1 MNSSDEFR
9 APHRTDGSSTSK
21 PAGRHRRYP
30 RYAEILLL
38 GVVWLSFVSSANGG
52 ETGPDSPTATLTPT
66 YGNCADG
73 CNGQPC
79 GPLRA
84 DGSPTAICTTLPLA
98 GVCGCFGTC
107 RSSGEPCGLP
117 CPDGSFM
124 GTCFCEFA
132 CICIQRGCP
141 SVCAQCPCTGDSNG
155 DGQVT
160 IDEILGAVNNALSG
174 CP

>member
-1 MNSSDEFR
+1 MNSSGECR
-9 APHRTDGSSTSK
+9 PPHRTNGSPTSQ
-21 PAGRHRRYP
+21 PAHRHRRYLP
-30 RYAEILLL
+30 YAEFLLL
-38 GVVWLSFVSSANGG
+38 GVMCLSFAPKASGG
-52 ETGPDSPTATLTPT
+52 EPASDRSAATPTPT
-66 YGNCADG
+66 YGSCADG

-84 DGSPTAICTTLPLA
+84 DGSPTAICATMPLT

-117 CPDGSFM
+117 CPDGSLS
-124 GTCFCEFA
+124 GWCFCESV
-132 CICIQRGCP
+132 CICANLGCP
-141 SVCAQCPCTGDSNG
+141 SVCSQCPCTGDSNG

-160 IDEILGAVNNALSG
+160 IDELLGAVNNALNG